1 MQKRSLN
8 LNGKAQILMEAQ
20 IVAEQLHIAT
30 RKSHKEESGPKQ
42 FYYKT
47 YDDLL
52 KGQET
57 FIKLGQY
64 LMTYVD

>member
-1 MQKRSLN
+1 
-8 LNGKAQILMEAQ
+8 MEAQ

-30 RKSHKEESGPKQ
+30 MKSHKEESGPKQ